1 MYHDHLC
8 LLDHIE
14 DFLSPVEPNI
24 MVGDGHRLKG
34 GALKFFKSE
43 LITWMVLFASYA
55 TEFIIINADVQLI
68 DQ

>member
-1 MYHDHLC
+1 
-8 LLDHIE
+8 
-14 DFLSPVEPNI
+14 